1 MNQSERVKMKVVY
14 LNKNTRKNMMKFKE
28 MPSYHQKRKKIKY
41 RNYLKMQDLNLKKA
55 SENVKKLNEN

>member
-1 MNQSERVKMKVVY
+1 MKVVY
-14 LNKNTRKNMMKFKE
+14 LNKNTRKNMVKFKQTAI
-28 MPSYHQKRKKIKY
+28 YHQKRKKIKY